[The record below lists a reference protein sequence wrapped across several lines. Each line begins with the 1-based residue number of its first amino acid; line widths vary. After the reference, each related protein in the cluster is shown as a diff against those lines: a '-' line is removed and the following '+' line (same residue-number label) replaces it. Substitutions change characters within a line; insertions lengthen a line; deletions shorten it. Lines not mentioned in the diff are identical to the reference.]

1 MHDSIDKSPATAP
14 ASAFTGLKRWTDAVL
29 YSSVLV
35 SAAAAGLTWA
45 TFLFW
50 RVHIPGRLG
59 VMIFAATLFLYN
71 IDSVLPY
78 KHRQQLVLS
87 GRKLWMIQH
96 RRELFMLALAALAV
110 AGGLFWLDGWQ
121 PMTGFLA
128 HLAAISLLYSLP
140 IVRIRGRWRALRDLP
155 LLKVFLIAYV
165 WAAVTVWIPA
175 LYMHKSLTAPVV
187 LVLFARRFFF
197 ILALAFV
204 FDIRDYTKDL
214 LSGTHT
220 FPGIF
225 GVKSTKVL
233 ALLALAISGVL
244 IPQGVTL
251 LYLLVLTIPTALAAL
266 IIWYADE
273 TRPDYYFA
281 VLADGV
287 MLVQFLAVYWVS

>member
-1 MHDSIDKSPATAP
+1 MPDLSDPQAVSASTFTA
-14 ASAFTGLKRWTDAVL
+14 SLKRGTDALL

-35 SAAAAGLTWA
+35 AAAAAGLTWA

-50 RVHIPGRLG
+50 RVDIPARLG
-59 VMIFAATLFLYN
+59 ILIFMATLFLYN

-78 KHRQQLVLS
+78 KHRQQLILS

-96 RRELFMLALAALAV
+96 RRELFLLSLAALMV

-121 PMTGFLA
+121 PLVGFLS

-140 IVRIRGRWRALRDLP
+140 VVRVRGRWRALRDFP

-175 LYMHKSLTAPVV
+175 LYLHKSLTTPVV

-204 FDIRDYTKDL
+204 FDIRDYTKDI
-214 LSGTHT
+214 LSGTRT

-225 GVKSTKVL
+225 GIKATKIL
-233 ALLALAISGVL
+233 ALLALSIAGVL
-244 IPQGVTL
+244 IPQGVTPV
-251 LYLLVLTIPTALAAL
+251 YLLVLTVPTALAAL
-266 IIWYADE
+266 VVWYADE

-281 VLADGV
+281 LLADGV